1 MLQEM
6 TLHAHKYKYNTTS
19 QKTHT
24 PHAQNDIHGAILHPF
39 MSNTLQEHTYRKMM
53 HIHRSNITMHT
64 HSSTH
69 AHTFIYTCTHIHLHM
84 HTHSSTHAH
93 TFIYTCT
100 HIHLH
105 MHTHSSTHAH
115 TFIYT
120 CTHIHLH
127 MHTHSSPHAHTFI
140 YTCTHIHLHM
150 HTHSSTHAHTF
161 IHAHTQRHL
170 HNYVMHTLMDT
181 HTHTHPHT
189 QHTHMPQTQKAPQG
203 HTWQQAIHVVWRG
216 QMGTLSNHTSRG
228 QKEPL

>member
-93 TFIYTCT
+93 TFI
-100 HIHLH
+100 
-105 MHTHSSTHAH
+105 S
-115 TFIYT
+115 
-120 CTHIHLH
+120 
-127 MHTHSSPHAHTFI
+127 
-140 YTCTHIHLHM
+140 TCTHIHLHM

-181 HTHTHPHT
+181 HTHTHT
-189 QHTHMPQTQKAPQG
+189 HTHNT
-203 HTWQQAIHVVWRG
+203 HTCHKHKKHHKAIHGNR
-216 QMGTLSNHTSRG
+216 QYM
-228 QKEPL
+228 